1 MKGGL
6 SVKLSRLLISFCLL
20 LAAFAM
26 LTPAFS
32 ADSKLVYKVPVYKE
46 VENGLYAFLKRSIK
60 EAEEAGADA
69 IIFDINT
76 PGGFVNSAESIVNL
90 LDSTDIRKI
99 AYINSEALSA
109 GAYLALHTDE
119 IYMSPNGSMGAAA
132 VIDNA
137 GNAADMKA
145 TSAWKAKMINAAE
158 RTGKKPIY
166 AQAMADESV
175 DLPQYRAG
183 KGELLTL
190 SANEAIEVGYS
201 EGTVST
207 FAELLTASNL
217 EGAKVVET
225 EQAFVETLARIVTNP
240 VVVPILLSLA
250 SLGLVLEL
258 YSPGFGL
265 PGTVGLLSLGLFFYG
280 HLVAG
285 LAGYESIILLV
296 IGIILIIAEFFVP
309 GGIIGI
315 IGLAAVLFSIILAGG
330 NLFYMSV
337 AVLIAITVAILGMVI
352 IVKFFGKRVRL
363 LNKMILTDATT
374 TEQGYVSNQNRLDLV
389 GKIAET
395 MTQLRPSG
403 TIRIE
408 NERIDAVSDGSFIGK
423 DKKVVIIKVEGSRIV
438 VREAREGE
446 ATQ

>member
-1 MKGGL
+1 M
-6 SVKLSRLLISFCLL
+6 KLSRLLISFCLL

-423 DKKVVIIKVEGSRIV
+423 EKKVVIIKVEGSRIV

>member
-1 MKGGL
+1 MVVP
-6 SVKLSRLLISFCLL
+6 S
-20 LAAFAM
+20 
-26 LTPAFS
+26 FS
-32 ADSKLVYKVPVYKE
+32 ADTQTVYKVPIYEE
-46 VENGLYAFLKRSIK
+46 VEDGLYAFLKRSIK
-60 EAEEAGADA
+60 EAEEAEADA

-76 PGGFVNSAESIVNL
+76 PGGFVDSAEKIVNL
-90 LDSTDIRKI
+90 LDSTPIRKI
-99 AYINSEALSA
+99 AYINSQALSA

-132 VIDNA
+132 VIDSA

-145 TSAWKAKMINAAE
+145 TSAWKAKMRNAAE
-158 RTGKKPIY
+158 RTGKEPIY

-175 DLPQYRAG
+175 DLPEYRAG
-183 KGELLTL
+183 EGQLLTL
-190 SANEAIEVGYS
+190 SAREAIEVGYS
-201 EGTVST
+201 EGTVAT
-207 FAELLTASNL
+207 FDELLKKSNL
-217 EGAKVVET
+217 TGAKVVET
-225 EQAFVETLARIVTNP
+225 KEAFVETLARIVTNP

-250 SLGLVLEL
+250 SLGLILEL
-258 YSPGFGL
+258 YSPGFGV

-285 LAGYESIILLV
+285 LAGYETFVLLALGILLV
-296 IGIILIIAEFFVP
+296 IAEFFIP

-315 IGLAAVLFSIILAGG
+315 LGLVAILFSIILAGG

-337 AVLIAITVAILGMVI
+337 AVLIAITVAIIGMVI
-352 IVKFFGKRVRL
+352 IVKFFGKKVRL

-374 TEQGYVSNQNRLDLV
+374 TEKGYVSNHNRLDLV

-395 MTQLRPSG
+395 MTPLRPSG

-423 DKKVVIIKVEGSRIV
+423 DKQVVIIKVEGSRIV

>member
-1 MKGGL
+1 MVVP
-6 SVKLSRLLISFCLL
+6 S
-20 LAAFAM
+20 
-26 LTPAFS
+26 FS
-32 ADSKLVYKVPVYKE
+32 ADTQTVYKVPIYEE
-46 VENGLYAFLKRSIK
+46 VEDGLYAFLKRSIK
-60 EAEEAGADA
+60 EAEEAEADA

-76 PGGFVNSAESIVNL
+76 LGGFVDSAEKIVNL
-90 LDSTDIRKI
+90 LDSTPIRKI
-99 AYINSEALSA
+99 AYINSQALSA

-132 VIDNA
+132 VIDSA

-145 TSAWKAKMINAAE
+145 TSAWKAKMRNAAE
-158 RTGKKPIY
+158 RTGKEPIY

-175 DLPQYRAG
+175 DLPEYRAG
-183 KGELLTL
+183 EGQLLTL
-190 SANEAIEVGYS
+190 SAREAIEVGYS
-201 EGTVST
+201 EGTVAT
-207 FAELLTASNL
+207 FDELLTKSNL
-217 EGAKVVET
+217 TGAKVVET
-225 EQAFVETLARIVTNP
+225 KEAFVETLARIVTNP

-250 SLGLVLEL
+250 SLGLILEL
-258 YSPGFGL
+258 YSPGFGV

-285 LAGYESIILLV
+285 LAGYETFVLLALGILLV
-296 IGIILIIAEFFVP
+296 IAEFFIP

-315 IGLAAVLFSIILAGG
+315 LGLVAILFSIILAGG

-337 AVLIAITVAILGMVI
+337 AVLIAITVAIIGMVI
-352 IVKFFGKRVRL
+352 IVKFFGKKVRL

-374 TEQGYVSNQNRLDLV
+374 TEKGYVSNHNRLDLV

-395 MTQLRPSG
+395 MTPLRPSG

-423 DKKVVIIKVEGSRIV
+423 DKQVVIIKVEGSRIV

>member
-6 SVKLSRLLISFCLL
+6 GVKLSRLFISFCLL
-20 LAAFAM
+20 LAAFAIVIP
-26 LTPAFS
+26 TFS
-32 ADSKLVYKVPVYKE
+32 AESKLIYKVPIHEE
-46 VENGLYAFLKRSIK
+46 VENGLHAFLKRSIK

-69 IIFDINT
+69 IIFDIDT
-76 PGGFVNSAESIVNL
+76 PGGFVHSAENIVNL

-119 IYMSPNGSMGAAA
+119 IYMSPNGSIGAAA
-132 VIDNA
+132 VIDSA

-158 RTGKKPIY
+158 RTGKNPIY
-166 AQAMADESV
+166 AQAMADESI

-183 KGELLTL
+183 KGQLLTL
-190 SANEAIEVGYS
+190 SANEAIKVGYS
-201 EGTVST
+201 EGTVAT
-207 FAELLTASNL
+207 FSELLVASNL
-217 EGAKVVET
+217 EGSKVVET

-258 YSPGFGL
+258 YSPGFGI

-285 LAGYESIILLV
+285 MAGYESIILLV

-389 GKIAET
+389 GRIAET
-395 MTQLRPSG
+395 MTPLRPSG

-423 DKKVVIIKVEGSRIV
+423 EKKVVIIKVEGSRIV